1 MTAEDRAPDSTDASP
16 VSRILHG
23 WRPGDESTM
32 EELVPLVYG
41 ELRRL
46 AASQM
51 RSERGNH
58 TLQPTALV
66 HEAYARLVNVD
77 IPWRDR
83 GHFFAVAARM
93 MRRILVDHARAKGSE
108 KRGGGLV
115 HVELDEPI
123 VEVAGPNS
131 APASGIEE
139 LDEALESLA
148 ARDER
153 KARALELHY
162 FAGLTHQQIADVLD
176 ISLATVDR
184 DLRMGRAWLRRAL
197 SEA

>member
-1 MTAEDRAPDSTDASP
+1 MTNSERKSAPCDASP
-16 VSRILHG
+16 VSRILHDWG
-23 WRPGDESTM
+23 AGDNDAVER
-32 EELVPLVYG
+32 LVPLVYS
-41 ELRRL
+41 ELRQL

-51 RSERGNH
+51 RSERSNH

-77 IPWRDR
+77 VPWSNRR
-83 GHFFAVAARM
+83 HFFAVAARM
-93 MRRILVDHARAKGSE
+93 MRRILVDHARSRGSA
-108 KRGGGLV
+108 KRGGDLV
-115 HVELDEPI
+115 RVELDQPGADLASPE
-123 VEVAGPNS
+123 
-131 APASGIEE
+131 SGIEE
-139 LDEALESLA
+139 LDEALEALS

-162 FAGLTHQQIADVLD
+162 FAGLSHQQIAEVLE

-197 SEA
+197 TDG